1 MRKISKALSVTGGAA
16 LLLSLLSA
24 EGSAQNR
31 HWFYGNYGHYD
42 GMTWGFFPPPP
53 PPPAYPPATGQPATG
68 QYDDPYAEPPP
79 NDQPHRQRPR
89 YAYQPPAYQPPPIPG
104 EEFDPAID
112 DEPGFESKAVP
123 PMTPRKPKSATAGLG
138 ADGEETAS
146 TRPAGEP
153 GQGAVSCDKARGIVA
168 DFGFKDIKADSCSGK
183 TYGFS
188 ATRDGK
194 AFSIKVVAAN
204 GELAEVKRQ

>member
-1 MRKISKALSVTGGAA
+1 MRKISKTLTIAGGAA
-16 LLLSLLSA
+16 LFLGLVST

-53 PPPAYPPATGQPATG
+53 PPPEYPPVARG
-68 QYDDPYAEPPP
+68 YDDPYAEPPP
-79 NDQPHRQRPR
+79 AQRPHRQRPR
-89 YAYQPPAYQPPPIPG
+89 YAYQPPPG
-104 EEFDPAID
+104 PDEAID
-112 DEPGFESKAVP
+112 PEIEGEPGATPRGSE
-123 PMTPRKPKSATAGLG
+123 PMTPRKPKAATAPLD
-138 ADGEETAS
+138 ADSEEAATS
-146 TRPAGEP
+146 KPADEP
-153 GQGAVSCDKARGIVA
+153 RQGGVSCDKARGIVA
-168 DFGFKDIKADSCSGK
+168 EFGFKDIKADSCSGK

>member
-1 MRKISKALSVTGGAA
+1 MRMISKTLTVAGGAA
-16 LLLSLLSA
+16 LFLGLVAA
-24 EGSAQNR
+24 EGSAQDR

-53 PPPAYPPATGQPATG
+53 PPPEYPPAARED
-68 QYDDPYAEPPP
+68 DDPYAEQGPAYR
-79 NDQPHRQRPR
+79 PHRQRPR
-89 YAYQPPAYQPPPIPG
+89 YAYQPPPG
-104 EEFDPAID
+104 PDEAID
-112 DEPGFESKAVP
+112 PEIEGEPGLSPRSSEPV
-123 PMTPRKPKSATAGLG
+123 TPRKPKATTAPPDADSEEAAAGKA
-138 ADGEETAS
+138 AD
-146 TRPAGEP
+146 EP
-153 GQGAVSCDKARGIVA
+153 RQGAVSCDKARGIVA
-168 DFGFKDIKADSCSGK
+168 EFGFRDIKADSCSGK